1 MRYGQTISH
10 VNAYVVTDT
19 ISCKIVDRDKAI
31 QLYVESLI
39 HNENLYGDTGA
50 GKTYEQKFEYAK
62 EMVDSEDSKGK
73 VFQLADNQVWIYLLV
88 V

>member
-1 MRYGQTISH
+1 MSKTITL
-10 VNAYVVTDT
+10 VNSYVVTDT

-39 HNENLYGDTGA
+39 NNENLYGDTGA

>member
-1 MRYGQTISH
+1 MYGQTITR
-10 VNAYVVTDT
+10 VNSYVVTDT

-31 QLYVESLI
+31 KLYVEALT

-62 EMVDSEDSKGK
+62 EMVDSEDSRGK